1 MGLFD
6 RKKDTLPKT
15 WIPLTEESQLED
27 IIAASHQKPQV
38 IFKDSTTCGISAG
51 VKHGLVGDW
60 SVVADDIDL
69 HYLDLLSFRSVS
81 NKVADIS
88 GITHQSPQVIIY
100 HYGKV
105 IADTSHFQ
113 IKVQFIEDVLANI

>member
-6 RKKDTLPKT
+6 KRKDTLPEV
-15 WIPLTEESQLED
+15 WIPLTEESQLQS

-60 SVVADDIDL
+60 SSVSEAIDL
-69 HYLDLLSFRSVS
+69 HYLDLLSYRSVS
-81 NKVADIS
+81 NKVAALS
-88 GITHQSPQVIIY
+88 GVTHQSPQVIVY
-100 HYGKV
+100 HNGKV
-105 IADTSHFQ
+105 IADTSHFE
-113 IKVQFIEDVLANI
+113 IKVKFIQDILATI